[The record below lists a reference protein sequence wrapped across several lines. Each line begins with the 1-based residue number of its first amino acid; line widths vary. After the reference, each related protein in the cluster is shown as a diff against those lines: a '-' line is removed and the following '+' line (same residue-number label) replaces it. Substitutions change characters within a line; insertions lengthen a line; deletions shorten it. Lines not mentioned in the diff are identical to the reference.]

1 VLTRG
6 RVGRRQASQERIGK
20 QQSRLTT
27 ISKSPVHLVRG
38 FLFARFPVEAG
49 ALQCALGSGQRA
61 EIFGAQGRT
70 EMANREQRNNREK
83 KKPKADKNKK
93 KGPPQPVS
101 AFAAQAP
108 GMGKP
113 GQPPIKK

>member
-1 VLTRG
+1 MRDHPAG
-6 RVGRRQASQERIGK
+6 E
-20 QQSRLTT
+20 
-27 ISKSPVHLVRG
+27 PG
-38 FLFARFPVEAG
+38 F
-49 ALQCALGSGQRA
+49 SG
-61 EIFGAQGRT
+61 QGRT

-93 KGPPQPVS
+93 KGPPPPVS

-113 GQPPIKK
+113 GQQPIKK